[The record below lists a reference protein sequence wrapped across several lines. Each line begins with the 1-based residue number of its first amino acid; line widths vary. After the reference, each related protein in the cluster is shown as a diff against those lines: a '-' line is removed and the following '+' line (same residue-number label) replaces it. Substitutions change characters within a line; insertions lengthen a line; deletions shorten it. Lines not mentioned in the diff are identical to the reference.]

1 MKGNGTSPSTL
12 IQLATA
18 SLPPIDSSF
27 YQTIDQTIDNNV
39 PMPANEINHANI
51 NQLGGKYQNL
61 YYKKYMK
68 YKQKYIALKK

>member
-12 IQLATA
+12 IQLTA
-18 SLPPIDSSF
+18 SSLPPIDPLF

-39 PMPANEINHANI
+39 PIPANEINHVSI
-51 NQLGGKYQNL
+51 SQLGGKYESV